1 MKRVFFVTG
10 GIASGK
16 SSFMQMA
23 MQRGFACI
31 SADKVAHQILEQNG
45 RELGEYLGISSFL
58 QDGAVNRKKLG
69 ELVFSDKS
77 LRKKLENFMHPKI
90 YAIITA
96 WLAKQNGVV
105 FAEIPLFFESKS
117 YENLG
122 KVILIYAP
130 KELCLKRLMARND
143 LNLNEANLRIKAQI
157 DIEQKRKLADII
169 IENIGSN
176 DEFKAK
182 CAEFFEKLK
191 A

>member
-69 ELVFSDKS
+69 ELVFNDKS

-105 FAEIPLFFESKS
+105 FAEIPLFFESKN

-182 CAEFFEKLK
+182 CGEFFEKLT
-191 A
+191 

>member
-90 YAIITA
+90 YAVITA

-105 FAEIPLFFESKS
+105 FAEIPLFFESKN
-117 YENLG
+117 YEHLG

-130 KELCLKRLMARND
+130 KELCLRRLMARND

-176 DEFKAK
+176 DEFKSK

-191 A
+191 T

>member
-23 MQRGFACI
+23 IQRGFACI

-45 RELGEYLGISSFL
+45 RELGEYLGVSSFL

-105 FAEIPLFFESKS
+105 FAEIPLFFESEN

>member
-45 RELGEYLGISSFL
+45 RELAEYLGISSFL

-105 FAEIPLFFESKS
+105 FAEIPLFFESKN
-117 YENLG
+117 YEHLG

>member
-23 MQRGFACI
+23 SERGFACI

-105 FAEIPLFFESKS
+105 FAEIPLFFESTN

-157 DIEQKRKLADII
+157 DIEQKRELADII

-182 CAEFFEKLK
+182 CTEFFEKLK
-191 A
+191 T

>member
-90 YAIITA
+90 YAVITA

-105 FAEIPLFFESKS
+105 FAEIPLFFESKN
-117 YENLG
+117 YEHLG

-130 KELCLKRLMARND
+130 KELCLRRLMARND

-182 CAEFFEKLK
+182 CTEFFEKLK
-191 A
+191 V

>member
-16 SSFMQMA
+16 SSFIQMA

-69 ELVFSDKS
+69 ELVFNDKS

-105 FAEIPLFFESKS
+105 FAEIPLFFESKN
-117 YENLG
+117 YEHLG

-182 CAEFFEKLK
+182 CTEFFEKLK

>member
-23 MQRGFACI
+23 SELGFACI

-45 RELGEYLGISSFL
+45 RELAEYLGISSFL

-69 ELVFSDKS
+69 ELVFDDKS
-77 LRKKLENFMHPKI
+77 LRKKLESFMHPKI
-90 YAIITA
+90 YAIIRA

-105 FAEIPLFFESKS
+105 FAEIPLFFESKN

-122 KVILIYAP
+122 EVILIYAP
-130 KELCLKRLMARND
+130 KELCLKRLMERND
-143 LNLNEANLRIKAQI
+143 LNLNEANLRIKAQL
-157 DIEQKRKLADII
+157 DIEKKRKLADII

-182 CAEFFEKLK
+182 CAEFFGKLT
-191 A
+191 

>member
-45 RELGEYLGISSFL
+45 RELAEYLGISSFL

-69 ELVFSDKS
+69 ELVFNDKS

-105 FAEIPLFFESKS
+105 FAEIPLFFESKN
-117 YENLG
+117 YKNLG
-122 KVILIYAP
+122 EVILIYAP

-143 LNLNEANLRIKAQI
+143 LNLNEANLRIKAQL

-169 IENIGSN
+169 IENIGLN

-182 CAEFFEKLK
+182 CGEFFEKLK

>member
-45 RELGEYLGISSFL
+45 RELAEYLGISSFL

-69 ELVFSDKS
+69 ELVFNDKS
-77 LRKKLENFMHPKI
+77 LRKKLESFMHPKI
-90 YAIITA
+90 YAIIRA

-105 FAEIPLFFESKS
+105 FVEIPLFFESKN

-122 KVILIYAP
+122 EVILIYAP

-143 LNLNEANLRIKAQI
+143 LNLNEANLRIKAQL

>member
-105 FAEIPLFFESKS
+105 FAEIPLFFESKN

-182 CAEFFEKLK
+182 CGEFFEKLK